1 MPAAPPNKP
10 QGSDTAKAVPQI
22 DLSEIEV
29 LASFERFR
37 QRNDIFSRAQW
48 DENVRSAATDRFFE
62 TYDGPLS
69 SWRSAEGYTQK
80 DYALRNAS
88 WHIKDQFSQFT
99 EGAEYGEGSEQAAT
113 TLTEP
118 ASTRM
123 PVESASAMSAEI
135 KRAAK
140 ILGADIVG
148 IAEFDERWVYTHRYV
163 RDGNRDE
170 PIHLPEGLSHAIVL
184 GIGMDYEL
192 IQTVP
197 SALSGAATGMG
208 YSLLAAALLSL
219 AQHIRHLG
227 YQAVPSLNDTALS
240 IPLAIQAGL
249 GEYGRNGM
257 LITREFGPRLRLG
270 KIFTDLPLESD
281 GPIHFGVRE
290 FCEVC
295 KRCADACPVKA
306 LPHGPASD
314 KALNISTITGVRKWS
329 VDGERCFSF
338 WASQNTDC
346 SICIRVCPYNKDYSK
361 WLHRFALRLAGT
373 PLRRLVLKL
382 DDWVGYGRRKKP
394 NSWWARAK

>member
-1 MPAAPPNKP
+1 MPTAAPGQA
-10 QGSDTAKAVPQI
+10 QGSGTSKFGPQV
-22 DLSEIEV
+22 DQSGPEV
-29 LASFERFR
+29 LDGFERFR

-48 DENVRSAATDRFFE
+48 DASVRSAATDRFFD
-62 TYDGPLS
+62 TYDGPLTL
-69 SWRSAEGYTQK
+69 WRSAEGYTQK

-99 EGAEYGEGSEQAAT
+99 EGAEYGEGAQQANT

-118 ASTRM
+118 APTAM
-123 PVESASAMSAEI
+123 LVESPSAMSKEI

-140 ILGADIVG
+140 VLGAHIVG
-148 IAEFDERWVYTHRYV
+148 IADFDERWVYSHRYV
-163 RDGNRDE
+163 RDGDRDE
-170 PIHLPEGLSHAIVL
+170 PIHLPEGLTHAIVL

-192 IQTVP
+192 TKTVP

-227 YQAVPSLNDTALS
+227 YQAIPSLNDTALS

-257 LITREFGPRLRLG
+257 LITKEYGPRLRLG
-270 KIFTDLPLESD
+270 KIFTDLPLEAD
-281 GPIHFGVRE
+281 RPIHFGVRE

-295 KRCADACPVKA
+295 ERCSDACPVKA

-361 WLHRFALRLAGT
+361 WWHRMALRLAGS
-373 PLRRLVLKL
+373 PLRKLVLKL
-382 DDWVGYGRRKKP
+382 DDWMGYGRRTKP
-394 NSWWARAK
+394 NSWWARTK